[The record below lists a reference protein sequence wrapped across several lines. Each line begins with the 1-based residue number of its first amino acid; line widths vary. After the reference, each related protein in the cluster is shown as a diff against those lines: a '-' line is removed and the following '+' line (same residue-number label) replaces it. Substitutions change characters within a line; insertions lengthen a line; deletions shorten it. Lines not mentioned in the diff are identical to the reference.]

1 MWALDNTNQ
10 YIRLLWAHYLCHES
24 CWFSE
29 SDREIL
35 TNIYMTSSIS
45 LTSLIPQPSSW
56 QSTMAYCKKVSC
68 EVSHHVLFKLEPH
81 GFHKQKWCSWLKEI
95 ACIVRDPIKIHT
107 HTIPKS
113 VYEKWH
119 FLYRKHHDYSVKC
132 KETRRAETCAEPT
145 PKRWWT
151 SESEE
156 WEETEMWGEEEE
168 AEKSRSPKRKSEE
181 GWWRPPGKREEEE
194 EEE

>member
-132 KETRRAETCAEPT
+132 KETRRLLVIEDWM
-145 PKRWWT
+145 KVDRSQRWAIWMEKT
-151 SESEE
+151 SQHNNIHLH
-156 WEETEMWGEEEE
+156 TFIGNQQH
-168 AEKSRSPKRKSEE
+168 PLDI
-181 GWWRPPGKREEEE
+181 GKRGKFPMGIKMF
-194 EEE
+194 